1 MKKIIIT
8 GGLGYLGSNI
18 AKRLIKE
25 GFEVII
31 LDNFLSNTCNKVL
44 RSKIIKCD
52 ITNYD
57 KLKDCI
63 RERKRQERMRS
74 GIRYWNDP
82 SRFEC
87 KLIQIHK

>member
-1 MKKIIIT
+1 MKA
-8 GGLGYLGSNI
+8 LWVLYLI
-18 AKRLIKE
+18 ACPTCE
-25 GFEVII
+25 PEVVKTYETENCSY
-31 LDNFLSNTCNKVL
+31 D
-44 RSKIIKCD
+44 CD
-52 ITNYD
+52 SGKWIEVTNYD